1 MFFIFLSQLR
11 SHCSVLLRRLAYKQF
26 TSSAN
31 PDTRLWD
38 MVQETTRQG
47 VKDLLLV
54 ALANESDQST
64 RHKISDTIAEVARSD
79 LNEGG

>member
-1 MFFIFLSQLR
+1 M
-11 SHCSVLLRRLAYKQF
+11 LRRLAYKQF

>member
-1 MFFIFLSQLR
+1 
-11 SHCSVLLRRLAYKQF
+11 
-26 TSSAN
+26 
-31 PDTRLWD
+31 
-38 MVQETTRQG
+38 MVQESTRQG

-79 LNEGG
+79 LNEGGSYL